1 MEEQDKQSPAH
12 EERAE
17 RLAKLTLMRARGVR
31 GFEGA
36 FERTH
41 TAHEAREAADGA
53 TVTIGGRVTRLRDM
67 GKMAFVDLC
76 DFSGKIQVV
85 VRVNEDDGLP
95 EKAFRELLDVLSVGD
110 FLGVKGVRFVTKKG
124 EISVLARE
132 VTMLSKAV
140 RPLPEKWHG
149 LKDVETK
156 YRKRYLDLLANK
168 ETKER
173 FLFRSRFI
181 HALRSFYAD
190 HGFVEIETP
199 ILATG
204 ASGAL
209 AQPFKTH
216 YNALDLD
223 VYLRIAPELFLKQAI
238 IGGFEKVFEIGKV
251 FRNEG
256 MDSSHLQEFTML
268 EHYAAYWD
276 YVDNMRF
283 TEKMLEHLLTKLL
296 GTTKVATLNRDD
308 EEVEVDFKPPYRVV
322 TFRDLIISDCGIDI
336 AACSTAET
344 LRSAIA
350 AAGITL
356 ESTERLGRGNLIDAL
371 YKKVS
376 RPNLIQPT
384 FITQHPTDLSPL
396 ARPNDTDPHT
406 VDRFQLVV
414 NGWEVV
420 NAYSELADPILQEQR
435 FSDQM
440 KARAHGDADAMTKDA
455 DFVVALEHGMP
466 PTSGWGMGID
476 RVVALLTRQPNLRD
490 VVLFPLLR
498 PNA

>member
-1 MEEQDKQSPAH
+1 MEEQDTRQSSH

-17 RLAKLTLMRARGVR
+17 RLAKLALLRSRGVR
-31 GFEGA
+31 GFEGSYG
-36 FERTH
+36 RTH
-41 TAHEAREAADGA
+41 TAEEARDTVDGTRVSIA
-53 TVTIGGRVTRLRDM
+53 GRLTRLRNM
-67 GKMAFVDLC
+67 GKMVFSDLE
-76 DFSGKIQVV
+76 DLSGRIQVV
-85 VRVNEDDGLP
+85 LRVDGEEGLR
-95 EKAFRELLDVLSVGD
+95 EEVFRDLVEALSVGD
-110 FLGVKGVRFVTKKG
+110 LVGVSGTRFVTKKG
-124 EISVLARE
+124 EVSVLARE
-132 VTMLSKAV
+132 VTMLSKAL

-156 YRKRYLDLLANK
+156 YRKRYLDLIANK
-168 ETKER
+168 DTRDR
-173 FLFRSRFI
+173 FLFRSEFI
-181 HALRSFYAD
+181 HTLRAFYAAE
-190 HGFVEIETP
+190 GFVELETP
-199 ILATG
+199 VLATG

-276 YVDNMRF
+276 YTNNMRF
-283 TEKMLEHLLTKLL
+283 TERMLEHVLTELC
-296 GTTKVATLNRDD
+296 GSTKVTTLSRDD
-308 EEVEVDFKPPYRVV
+308 EAVEVDFKPPYRVV
-322 TFRDLIISDCGIDI
+322 SFRELLLADCGIDI
-336 AACSTAET
+336 AQHETADA
-344 LRSAIA
+344 LRAAIT
-350 AAGITL
+350 AAGISL

-376 RPNLIQPT
+376 RPKLVHPT
-384 FITQHPTDLSPL
+384 FITEHPADLSPL
-396 ARPNDTDPHT
+396 ARPNDTNPLV

-420 NAYSELADPILQEQR
+420 NAYSELADPLLQEQR
-435 FSDQM
+435 FLDQM
-440 KARAHGDADAMTKDA
+440 RARAHGDADAMTKDA
-455 DFVVALEHGMP
+455 DFVLALEHGMP

-476 RVVALLTRQPNLRD
+476 RMIALLTKQPNLRD

-498 PNA
+498 PNG